1 MENILNLLLNRIK
14 KSIPLL
20 IIIPLLLAGLGYF
33 FEMKSEP
40 VVSYAA
46 KAEIELGF
54 YNGDEKTFEKMN
66 NAEAVKGIITSNSFL
81 ESTFPDYEPEELE
94 AIRSGIVI
102 NTVSGTSLELI
113 YRSDNEEEV
122 EEGLE
127 RLVDAFLVRD
137 KEELEKNSLH
147 YENIIEGKT
156 LEETYKIYKNITKGN
171 TSEESVGKAVN
182 SELSLLVEL
191 LEITIDSEEKKSSF
205 YPAELTEPVRVSES
219 RSEDLSSKK
228 RAVLGGLIGVTIVF
242 GYIVVPLLFREEDM

>member
-1 MENILNLLLNRIK
+1 MENILNLLINRIK

-33 FEMKSEP
+33 FEMKTEP

-46 KAEIELGF
+46 KAKIELGF
-54 YNGDEKTFEKMN
+54 YDIEKMN
-66 NAEAVKGIITSNSFL
+66 NAERAKRYITGNTFL

-94 AIRSGIVI
+94 ALRSGIVI
-102 NTVSGTSLELI
+102 NTLSGTTIELI

-127 RLVDAFLVRD
+127 RLVDAFLAED
-137 KEELEKNSLH
+137 NELYDTSSSINKNGIKAYKEDEVSDETKVEKQSKIIKLEK
-147 YENIIEGKT
+147 
-156 LEETYKIYKNITKGN
+156 
-171 TSEESVGKAVN
+171 
-182 SELSLLVEL
+182 EL
-191 LEITIDSEEKKSSF
+191 LTL
-205 YPAELTEPVRVSES
+205 YPAELTEPVMVGES

>member
-1 MENILNLLLNRIK
+1 MENILNLLINRIK

-33 FEMKSEP
+33 FEIKSEP

-46 KAEIELGF
+46 KAKIELGF
-54 YNGDEKTFEKMN
+54 YDIEKWN
-66 NAEAVKGIITSNSFL
+66 NAEKVKSYITNYSFL
-81 ESTFPDYEPEELE
+81 ESTFPDYDPEDLE

-102 NTVSGTSLELI
+102 NTLSGTSLELI
-113 YRSDNEEEV
+113 YRSDNAEEV

-137 KEELEKNSLH
+137 NEELEKKSLT

-156 LEETYKIYKNITKGN
+156 LEEL
-171 TSEESVGKAVN
+171 EGKAEN
-182 SELSLLVEL
+182 SELSLVEL
-191 LEITIDSEEKKSSF
+191 LELIIESDEKILSY
-205 YPAELTEPVRVSES
+205 YPAEVTEPVMVSES
-219 RSEDLSSKK
+219 RSEDFSSKK
-228 RAVLGGLIGVTIVF
+228 RAVLGGLVGVTIVF